1 MNTRRLLLLSC
12 WVGWS
17 SVSVVL
23 AQVQPAAADASP
35 AAAVRPQLLA
45 PLAGSIVHAR
55 PAFAWSSVAGAA
67 AYILQISSD
76 SLFSSLLT
84 SDTLSTDTMALAPHR
99 LDAGSVFCWRVGVVD
114 AGGTCLFSDSAWCMV
129 GRPPRA
135 GRFNLADSRRDE
147 WNTAVTVVRNENPFP
162 VTVDSVRR
170 HPRMVLQ
177 TRVPFVLGAGDS
189 MVLQMNYRPQ
199 KFGTENDTL
208 WLVGDE
214 GSTGAPFAARCSP
227 PLLVARI
234 SQIVLGP
241 CAVTDSAAATLEFTN
256 GGPFNKLTVRRVRTR
271 TQFFSASF
279 LPVRMLEPGEVL
291 RVPVRFHIRA
301 YKPDAF
307 GTYTDTCLVESDGGE
322 GRVVLRGE
330 SPSPRAWIEPQALSF
345 GDVAAGDTAIA
356 ILHVMNRSV
365 NALRIDSIGNRT
377 RTVRPLVA
385 RGRVGRTDTLLI
397 PFRFV
402 AGKYGTFTD
411 TVSLANNSWWG
422 AVRVP
427 VVARI
432 PFPALET
439 GFDRMDFGSVRKGDT
454 AGVVVRLS
462 NASISPLRVDS
473 IRTRTRAFRFTRP
486 SLPATI
492 RRGDT
497 LSFTVYFFPD
507 SVRFFA
513 DTLTIVSTTQG
524 GTRRIGLSGSG
535 VPPGTE
541 GGTKGTA
548 GQFELY
554 QNFPNPFRESTT
566 FRYVLP
572 EAGHVRLEIFTT
584 LGQQVALLV
593 DGEQEAGFHNITW
606 TATVTSGVYYY
617 RLVATPRS
625 DPNNPFKGTRKMVV
639 MR

>member
-1 MNTRRLLLLSC
+1 MNTRRILLVSGLLIWSSLQA
-12 WVGWS
+12 VNAQEHSAGVDALSGGRPQPLAPAAGVTVHSRPAFVWS
-17 SVSVVL
+17 SV
-23 AQVQPAAADASP
+23 PG
-35 AAAVRPQLLA
+35 AV
-45 PLAGSIVHAR
+45 
-55 PAFAWSSVAGAA
+55 AFV
-67 AYILQISSD
+67 LQISPD
-76 SLFSSLLT
+76 SSFGSFLV
-84 SDTLSTDTMALAPHR
+84 SDTLATDTSAVSSRRFDAGMAL
-99 LDAGSVFCWRVGVVD
+99 CWRIG
-114 AGGTCLFSDSAWCMV
+114 AIDSAGVCALSDPLWFMV
-129 GRPPRA
+129 GQTPRA
-135 GRFNLADSRRDE
+135 GRANLADSRRDE
-147 WNTAVTVVRNENPFP
+147 WNTAVTMLRNENPFP
-162 VTVDSVRR
+162 VTVDTVLR
-170 HPRMVLQ
+170 HPRMMLQ

-189 MVLQMNYRPQ
+189 MVLTMTYRPQ

-208 WLVGDE
+208 WLVGED
-214 GSTGAPFAARCSP
+214 GRSGVPFSARCSP
-227 PLLVARI
+227 PLLMARLT
-234 SQIVLGP
+234 QVVLGP

-291 RVPVRFHIRA
+291 RVPVRFHVRA

-356 ILHVMNRSV
+356 MLHVMNRSV
-365 NALRIDSIGNRT
+365 NELRIDSIGNRT
-377 RTVRPLVA
+377 RTVRPLVGK
-385 RGRVGRTDTLLI
+385 GRVGRTDTLLI
-397 PFRFV
+397 PFRFI

-411 TVSLANNSWWG
+411 TVSLVNNSWWG

-427 VVARI
+427 VLARI
-432 PFPALET
+432 PFPVLET

-454 AGVVVRLS
+454 AGVVVRVS
-462 NASISPLRVDS
+462 NASISALRVDS

-486 SLPATI
+486 QLPAII

-507 SVRFFA
+507 SVRYFA

-524 GTRRIGLSGSG
+524 GTRRIGLSGNG
-535 VPPGTE
+535 TPPGTE
-541 GGTKGTA
+541 NGTRTTA